1 MAGIPSRTLPVSVA
15 YALNG
20 TAFQARD
27 LLRDEAKRVFD
38 RPTEFAVRHAFFY
51 EFARLSAGAVGE
63 LRSRVYIKDR
73 QSAFYKYQV
82 DGGPRFPGDIGPGAE
97 WLFVPVA
104 KELINPR
111 TGGLRNNVLKGL
123 ARRSG
128 LTNRQVTAGQSKRDA
143 KKAGVFVGELFGT
156 KAIWERPARTTALAP
171 RRKGVRQVRN
181 SGAPGSSW
189 PCSSASGTGPCSPS
203 SILPRWPRSAS
214 CPDSTASS
222 TRNWPSWRPRGSP
235 GRVCPAG
242 DRRAHGSHPLQCP
255 GRPYRPPGQLR
266 PGDRGAGRGRPAGRC
281 GGGSAGGP

>member
-1 MAGIPSRTLPVSVA
+1 MAISIGLFGVKRNNNLKAWEKAMAGIPSRTLPVSVA

-181 SGAPGSSW
+181 SGAPRLLVAMFKRERYRPLFPFQHITEMAQVGF
-189 PCSSASGTGPCSPS
+189 
-203 SILPRWPRSAS
+203 LPRFYGKLDEELAKLE
-214 CPDSTASS
+214 AKGIA
-222 TRNWPSWRPRGSP
+222 RPRLP
-235 GRVCPAG
+235 GR
-242 DRRAHGSHPLQCP
+242 
-255 GRPYRPPGQLR
+255 
-266 PGDRGAGRGRPAGRC
+266 
-281 GGGSAGGP
+281 